1 MRMKNI
7 EKISRIKS
15 ETLSGEHY
23 FQSLLEKAYISQL
36 LSEVELEKIQFDCL
50 ALLAKKTERFNGGD
64 SSSIRIEK
72 AQDILASIM
81 FTIGVALKAY
91 PSPDDAVSAVKSIG
105 VEAICS
111 EGRKRIGTLVKQ
123 TRKQHLLL
131 VSHLMQTKNVFYS
144 ATIVDGING
153 FFKLYDADFAAH
165 EIHITAD
172 YPVYNK
178 TKRLLGIEFIMQYLK
193 QLYFENMF
201 CTHFSHEDIH
211 HLLCG
216 YNERYENLLLNIYEP
231 VLASALG
238 CVLSDAP
245 TDLLE
250 ITPKIQS
257 HLYHQFSGKEHIQ
270 IEQML
275 HNALSK
281 LSETLSFSDSLI
293 LYVKQGLYQLAT
305 SIESA
310 IKSENLER
318 IFIVPKYPEDNPK
331 LIISYGEKMDNELYR
346 KVLTE
351 FINCE
356 SMIDKINIMKN
367 QINSI
372 ADLEDLLLDAQLSAD
387 EIIIALKSL
396 GPAEIAVLMKKY
408 IPSYE
413 MSFTELRDC
422 EKILCE
428 GLYGFVASLPP
439 EQQVLLDKA
448 VKSLEVEGF
457 EQ

>member
-1 MRMKNI
+1 MENI
-7 EKISRIKS
+7 EKISKIKR
-15 ETLSGEHY
+15 ETLSDEHY

-50 ALLAKKTERFNGGD
+50 ALLAKKSERFNGGD

-91 PSPDDAVSAVKSIG
+91 PNPDDAVCAVQSIG
-105 VEAICS
+105 VEAIYTK
-111 EGRKRIGTLVKQ
+111 GRKRIDILVEQ

-131 VSHLMQTKNVFYS
+131 VSHLMQTNNVFYS
-144 ATIVDGING
+144 STIVDGIKG
-153 FFKLYDADFAAH
+153 FFKLYDADFAAQ

-172 YPVYNK
+172 YPIYNK
-178 TKRLLGIEFIMQYLK
+178 IKRLLGIEFIMQYLK

-216 YNERYENLLLNIYEP
+216 YDERYENLLLNIYEL

-238 CVLSDAP
+238 CILADAP
-245 TDLLE
+245 ANLLE
-250 ITPKIQS
+250 ITPEIQS
-257 HLYHQFSGKEHIQ
+257 LLYHQFSGKEHPKIK
-270 IEQML
+270 QML
-275 HNALSK
+275 HDALSK

-293 LYVKQGLYQLAT
+293 LYVKQSLYQLAT
-305 SIESA
+305 AIESA
-310 IKSENLER
+310 IKAENLER
-318 IFIVPKYPEDNPK
+318 VFIVPKYPEDNPK

-351 FINCE
+351 FMNSE
-356 SMIDKINIMKN
+356 SMVDKINIMKN
-367 QINSI
+367 QINSL
-372 ADLEDLLLDAQLSAD
+372 ADLEDLLLDAELNAD
-387 EIIIALKSL
+387 EIIIILKSL
-396 GPAEIAVLMKKY
+396 SPAEIVTLMKKY
-408 IPSYE
+408 NPSYE
-413 MSFTELRDC
+413 MSFTELRNC
-422 EKILCE
+422 EKIFCE
-428 GLYGFVASLPP
+428 GLYRFVASLPL
-439 EQQVLLDKA
+439 EQQVLFAKT
-448 VKSLEVEGF
+448 VNSLELEGF

>member
-1 MRMKNI
+1 MENI
-7 EKISRIKS
+7 EKISKIKR
-15 ETLSGEHY
+15 ETLNSEHY

-50 ALLAKKTERFNGGD
+50 ALLAKKSERFNGGD

-91 PSPDDAVSAVKSIG
+91 PNPDNAVSAVQSIG
-105 VEAICS
+105 VEAIHTK
-111 EGRKRIGTLVKQ
+111 GRKRIDILVEQ

-131 VSHLMQTKNVFYS
+131 VSHLMQTNNVFYS
-144 ATIVDGING
+144 STIVDGING

-178 TKRLLGIEFIMQYLK
+178 TNRLLGIEFIMQYLK

-201 CTHFSHEDIH
+201 CTYFSHEDIH

-216 YNERYENLLLNIYEP
+216 YDERYENLLPNIYEP

-238 CVLSDAP
+238 CILADAP
-245 TDLLE
+245 VDLLE
-250 ITPKIQS
+250 ITPEIQS
-257 HLYHQFSGKEHIQ
+257 LLYHQFSGKDHPK

-275 HNALSK
+275 HDALSK

-293 LYVKQGLYQLAT
+293 VYVKQSLYQLAT
-305 SIESA
+305 AIESA
-310 IKSENLER
+310 IKAENLER
-318 IFIVPKYPEDNPK
+318 VFIVPKYPEDNPK

-351 FINCE
+351 FMKSE
-356 SMIDKINIMKN
+356 SMTEKINIMKN
-367 QINSI
+367 QINSL
-372 ADLEDLLLDAQLSAD
+372 ADLEDLLLDAELNAD
-387 EIIIALKSL
+387 EIIIILKSL
-396 GPAEIAVLMKKY
+396 SPAEIVALMKKY
-408 IPSYE
+408 NPSYE
-413 MSFTELRDC
+413 MSFTELRNC
-422 EKILCE
+422 EKIFCE
-428 GLYGFVASLPP
+428 GLYKFVASLPL
-439 EQQVLLDKA
+439 EQQVLFAKT
-448 VKSLEVEGF
+448 VNSLELEGF

>member
-1 MRMKNI
+1 MENI
-7 EKISRIKS
+7 EKISKIKR
-15 ETLSGEHY
+15 ETLNSEHY

-50 ALLAKKTERFNGGD
+50 ALLAKKSERFNGGD

-91 PSPDDAVSAVKSIG
+91 PNPDNAVSAVQSIG
-105 VEAICS
+105 VEAIYTK
-111 EGRKRIGTLVKQ
+111 GRKRIDILVEQ

-131 VSHLMQTKNVFYS
+131 VSHLMQTNNVFYS
-144 ATIVDGING
+144 STIVDGING

-178 TKRLLGIEFIMQYLK
+178 TNRLLGIEFIMQYLK

-201 CTHFSHEDIH
+201 CTYFSHEDIH

-216 YNERYENLLLNIYEP
+216 YDERYENLLLNIYEP

-238 CVLSDAP
+238 CILADAP
-245 TDLLE
+245 VDLLE
-250 ITPKIQS
+250 ITPEIQS
-257 HLYHQFSGKEHIQ
+257 LLYHQFSGKDHPK

-275 HNALSK
+275 HDALSK

-293 LYVKQGLYQLAT
+293 VYVKQSLYQLAT
-305 SIESA
+305 AIESA
-310 IKSENLER
+310 IKAENLER
-318 IFIVPKYPEDNPK
+318 VFIVPKYPEDNPK

-351 FINCE
+351 FMKSE
-356 SMIDKINIMKN
+356 SMTEKINIMKN
-367 QINSI
+367 QINSL
-372 ADLEDLLLDAQLSAD
+372 ADLEDLLLDAELNAD
-387 EIIIALKSL
+387 EIIIILKSL
-396 GPAEIAVLMKKY
+396 SPAEIVALMKKY
-408 IPSYE
+408 NPSYE
-413 MSFTELRDC
+413 MSFTELRNC
-422 EKILCE
+422 EKIFCE
-428 GLYGFVASLPP
+428 GLYKFVASLPL
-439 EQQVLLDKA
+439 EQQVLFAKT
-448 VKSLEVEGF
+448 VNSLELEGF